1 MFLFDQCINIQ
12 LQWVIITCTTS
23 IARMGVKKADYWNTQ
38 LPWRE
43 PRWKG
48 TQSTCAAHCGCWS
61 LCQAEGT
68 ASARWGVS
76 GGRCRAWGR
85 RAGMEKLMLVSSASF
100 PVWTC
105 LLLVVTEVIPT
116 VTYMDGRKMMNFDS
130 FQKKNIWGTYGP
142 WQETTR
148 ESHKVY

>member
-1 MFLFDQCINIQ
+1 MLG
-12 LQWVIITCTTS
+12 S
-23 IARMGVKKADYWNTQ
+23 IHHD
-38 LPWRE
+38 LE
-43 PRWKG
+43 L
-48 TQSTCAAHCGCWS
+48 AAI
-61 LCQAEGT
+61 LVA
-68 ASARWGVS
+68 AA
-76 GGRCRAWGR
+76 
-85 RAGMEKLMLVSSASF
+85 MLVSSASF